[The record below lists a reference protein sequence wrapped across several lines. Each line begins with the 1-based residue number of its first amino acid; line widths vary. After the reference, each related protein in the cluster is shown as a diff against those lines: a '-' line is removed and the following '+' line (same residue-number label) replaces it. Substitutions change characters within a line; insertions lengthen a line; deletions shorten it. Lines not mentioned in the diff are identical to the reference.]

1 MQFISVQFQ
10 LIGCAVIDL
19 SPSGNFENSQRIS
32 IWAGIGEADDAPSS
46 RHGASRSGRCNVL
59 ATLPRL
65 NEAGGSGDTRAR
77 SLEMRRSAGMANGS
91 QSALKSLTS
100 GGRLAALEVTGFGS
114 GALVAG
120 TSTLYSPNGRP
131 WGCRHCYRLTYATR
145 QAVPRDRHLLR
156 AQRIRRRLGGSP
168 NMLEDFPP
176 RPKGMHWQRYERMR
190 DVHDLAQGKAMM
202 GFMQF
207 VDRLECRV
215 GIRR

>member
-1 MQFISVQFQ
+1 MSKNVHGIHFNPSVFQ

-32 IWAGIGEADDAPSS
+32 RAGIGEADDAPSS

-120 TSTLYSPNGRP
+120 TSRRSTHPMGGPGAVVIVIDSRMPRGR
-131 WGCRHCYRLTYATR
+131 R
-145 QAVPRDRHLLR
+145 
-156 AQRIRRRLGGSP
+156 
-168 NMLEDFPP
+168 F
-176 RPKGMHWQRYERMR
+176 
-190 DVHDLAQGKAMM
+190 
-202 GFMQF
+202 
-207 VDRLECRV
+207 RV
-215 GIRR
+215 TAICCEPSASADG

>member
-1 MQFISVQFQ
+1 MGRYWGSGRRTVEQARGIE
-10 LIGCAVIDL
+10 IGALQRAGYFATSKQGWWIWRQEGEIIGTAQIDWDGERLTIRAQVID
-19 SPSGNFENSQRIS
+19 
-32 IWAGIGEADDAPSS
+32 IGWPPCRFGGHRFWFRCSCG
-46 RHGASRSGRCNVL
+46 RH
-59 ATLPRL
+59 
-65 NEAGGSGDTRAR
+65 
-77 SLEMRRSAGMANGS
+77 
-91 QSALKSLTS
+91 
-100 GGRLAALEVTGFGS
+100 
-114 GALVAG
+114 VA
-120 TSTLYSPNGRP
+120 TLYSPNGRP